1 MLKLWCNYC
10 VCCCCLLLLLLQL
23 RRYADYAVVAY
34 NVANA
39 VACVV
44 LLPTPASRRDAHHGA
59 HAVADAVAGAV
70 VIAEDKNHCMLLPLT
85 TKTQT
90 LLNIVQMSWF

>member
-1 MLKLWCNYC
+1 MLN
-10 VCCCCLLLLLLQL
+10 VMLLLQL
-23 RRYADYAVVAY
+23 RCYAHYAVVAD
-34 NVANA
+34 NVDDA

-59 HAVADAVAGAV
+59 RAVADAAAGAV

-85 TKTQT
+85 NKTQT
-90 LLNIVQMSWF
+90 LLNIVQLPLLSWL